1 MPSAGIL
8 MRQSIARSNVYGR
21 PSNRRLPG
29 AFHPEARSTNH
40 EHHKEGSLA
49 VTRTPE
55 DTQARSEVMRELA
68 RRIQGEYIEM
78 PGLSITLGQA
88 QRLLA
93 IDETTCT
100 AVFRTLVT
108 RGVLRRTSEGQYV
121 RA

>member
-1 MPSAGIL
+1 M
-8 MRQSIARSNVYGR
+8 
-21 PSNRRLPG
+21 
-29 AFHPEARSTNH
+29 
-40 EHHKEGSLA
+40 A
-49 VTRTPE
+49 VIRTPE
-55 DTQARSEVMRELA
+55 DTEGRAQVMRDLT
-68 RRIQGEYIEM
+68 RRIQGEYAEM

-100 AVFRTLVT
+100 AVFRTLIK

>member
-1 MPSAGIL
+1 
-8 MRQSIARSNVYGR
+8 V
-21 PSNRRLPG
+21 
-29 AFHPEARSTNH
+29 
-40 EHHKEGSLA
+40 A

-55 DTQARSEVMRELA
+55 DTEARAQVMRDLT
-68 RRIQGEYIEM
+68 RRIQGEYAEM

-100 AVFRTLVT
+100 AVFRTLMK

>member
-1 MPSAGIL
+1 M
-8 MRQSIARSNVYGR
+8 
-21 PSNRRLPG
+21 
-29 AFHPEARSTNH
+29 
-40 EHHKEGSLA
+40 A

-55 DTQARSEVMRELA
+55 DTEARAQVMRDLT
-68 RRIQGEYIEM
+68 RRIQGEYAEM

-88 QRLLA
+88 QRLLS

-100 AVFRTLVT
+100 AVFRTLIK

>member
-1 MPSAGIL
+1 M
-8 MRQSIARSNVYGR
+8 
-21 PSNRRLPG
+21 
-29 AFHPEARSTNH
+29 
-40 EHHKEGSLA
+40 A

-55 DTQARSEVMRELA
+55 GTEARDEVMRELT
-68 RRIQGEYIEM
+68 RRIQGEYVEM

-100 AVFRTLVT
+100 AVFRTLVK
-108 RGVLRRTSEGQYV
+108 RGVLRRTSEGQFV

>member
-1 MPSAGIL
+1 M
-8 MRQSIARSNVYGR
+8 
-21 PSNRRLPG
+21 
-29 AFHPEARSTNH
+29 
-40 EHHKEGSLA
+40 A

-55 DTQARSEVMRELA
+55 GTAARDEGIRELT
-68 RRIQGEYIEM
+68 RRIQAEYIEM

-100 AVFRTLVT
+100 AVFRTLVK
-108 RGVLRRTSEGQYV
+108 RGVLRRTSEGQFV

>member
-1 MPSAGIL
+1 M
-8 MRQSIARSNVYGR
+8 
-21 PSNRRLPG
+21 
-29 AFHPEARSTNH
+29 
-40 EHHKEGSLA
+40 A

-55 DTQARSEVMRELA
+55 DTQARAEVMRELA

-100 AVFRTLVT
+100 AVFRTLVK

>member
-1 MPSAGIL
+1 M
-8 MRQSIARSNVYGR
+8 
-21 PSNRRLPG
+21 
-29 AFHPEARSTNH
+29 
-40 EHHKEGSLA
+40 A

-55 DTQARSEVMRELA
+55 DTQARAEVMRELT
-68 RRIQGEYIEM
+68 RRIQGEYMEM

-100 AVFRTLVT
+100 AVFRTLVN

>member
-1 MPSAGIL
+1 M
-8 MRQSIARSNVYGR
+8 
-21 PSNRRLPG
+21 
-29 AFHPEARSTNH
+29 
-40 EHHKEGSLA
+40 A

-55 DTQARSEVMRELA
+55 DTQARAEVMRELA

-100 AVFRTLVT
+100 AVFRTLIK

>member
-1 MPSAGIL
+1 M
-8 MRQSIARSNVYGR
+8 
-21 PSNRRLPG
+21 
-29 AFHPEARSTNH
+29 
-40 EHHKEGSLA
+40 A

-55 DTQARSEVMRELA
+55 DTQARAEVMRELA

>member
-1 MPSAGIL
+1 M
-8 MRQSIARSNVYGR
+8 
-21 PSNRRLPG
+21 
-29 AFHPEARSTNH
+29 
-40 EHHKEGSLA
+40 A

-55 DTQARSEVMRELA
+55 DTQARAEVMRELT
-68 RRIQGEYIEM
+68 RRIQGEYMEM

-100 AVFRTLVT
+100 AVFRTLVN
-108 RGVLRRTSEGQYV
+108 RGVLRRTSGGQYV

>member
-1 MPSAGIL
+1 M
-8 MRQSIARSNVYGR
+8 
-21 PSNRRLPG
+21 
-29 AFHPEARSTNH
+29 
-40 EHHKEGSLA
+40 A

-55 DTQARSEVMRELA
+55 GTEARDEVRRELT

-100 AVFRTLVT
+100 AVFRTLVK

-121 RA
+121 KA

>member
-1 MPSAGIL
+1 M
-8 MRQSIARSNVYGR
+8 
-21 PSNRRLPG
+21 
-29 AFHPEARSTNH
+29 
-40 EHHKEGSLA
+40 A

-55 DTQARSEVMRELA
+55 DTEARAQVLRDLT
-68 RRIQGEYIEM
+68 RRIQGEYAEM

-93 IDETTCT
+93 IDETTCS
-100 AVFRTLVT
+100 AVFRTLIQ